1 MTIIIKKKLFQLNF
15 YLTSKFTKTPF
26 LMLLR
31 FHIIVCLLLVGAT
44 SYTQSNTIAAG
55 GNSSGSAGT
64 VSFTIGQIDYISQIG
79 ASGEINQGVQQPY
92 EIVELNGIK
101 TLNNNISLTI
111 GPNPTSDKLILTAD
125 LSDNSELFYSL
136 FDNNGKEIIREIRLM
151 ESNQI
156 DISNH
161 PIGMYQLQVR
171 NSESALKSFKI
182 IKN

>member
-1 MTIIIKKKLFQLNF
+1 
-15 YLTSKFTKTPF
+15 
-26 LMLLR
+26 MLLR
-31 FHIIVCLLLVGAT
+31 FYSIVYFLLFGAI
-44 SYTQSNTIAAG
+44 SFAQSNTIAAG
-55 GNSSGSAGT
+55 GNGSGSTGT
-64 VSFTIGQIDYISQIG
+64 VSFSIGQIDYMTQSG

-92 EIVELNGIK
+92 EIVELNGVN
-101 TLNNNISLTI
+101 TLNSGISLTI

-156 DISNH
+156 DISNQ
-161 PIGMYQLQVR
+161 PVGMYQLQVR
-171 NSESALKSFKI
+171 NSESTLKSFKI